1 MSGPEYSKAYIR
13 ELQRLKQLE
22 KELAA
27 QIEKSKCDQ
36 ILQDIKKLEKDRK
49 RYGNDPIILDCE
61 HVIEKAKKWI
71 PDSQT
76 LRQLEETVASIKAIS
91 LSKCSTTGNSATLL
105 KQFHAFQSQ
114 IQKLKNYLHIVKD
127 LREFVMAEGTTAVQ
141 ENRLEEF
148 LSTNWTDTAE
158 KVDII
163 PLDLQELYYEL
174 LEGLAE
180 SADYEKDKQLIDKTI
195 MKVGDTDYKKRQLAL
210 RIQAIKVENGS
221 SQNTIE
227 MLTKQNELRGM
238 YALLGWEAKALPTSI
253 DETERAIKEAREA
266 LEEKQASKYIAECIH
281 KVFAEKG
288 YALLEDSIV
297 TNVSGQTK
305 KDCFE
310 FGEDSLIHVAMS
322 DKGQMLFEVVGKGTE
337 KGMDAGRASKLE
349 SEMRRFC
356 PNYAEIREA
365 LRTQYGISLEEEHLC
380 APDRKYAKAMDV
392 ISGTSGRRAKT
403 EKKRYLED

>member
-1 MSGPEYSKAYIR
+1 MSGPKYSKAYIR

-195 MKVGDTDYKKRQLAL
+195 MKE
-210 RIQAIKVENGS
+210 I
-221 SQNTIE
+221 
-227 MLTKQNELRGM
+227 
-238 YALLGWEAKALPTSI
+238 
-253 DETERAIKEAREA
+253 
-266 LEEKQASKYIAECIH
+266 
-281 KVFAEKG
+281 
-288 YALLEDSIV
+288 
-297 TNVSGQTK
+297 
-305 KDCFE
+305 
-310 FGEDSLIHVAMS
+310 
-322 DKGQMLFEVVGKGTE
+322 
-337 KGMDAGRASKLE
+337 GRA
-349 SEMRRFC
+349 
-356 PNYAEIREA
+356 
-365 LRTQYGISLEEEHLC
+365 H
-380 APDRKYAKAMDV
+380 V
-392 ISGTSGRRAKT
+392 
-403 EKKRYLED
+403 